1 LETAGQFTL
10 RDLGWNDSFA
20 SAYAN
25 FVEKE
30 QSSGESETCYVARVA
45 HEQRLG
51 YRVFCEAGERSAILP
66 SRFKHRAGSRSEWPA
81 VGDWVVVRRGATA
94 AEPDRIRYLFPRMN
108 CLKRKAAGLQ
118 SEEQV
123 LAANV
128 DTAFVVMGLDS
139 DFNLR
144 RLERFLALIEDSGAR
159 GVILLNKL
167 DLCENLE
174 ERVLQVT
181 ELAGRRAVHALCATE
196 LIGVEEIKQ
205 YLSRGT
211 TSALIGS
218 SGVGKTTI
226 INDLLGSAGRRT
238 GEVRERDG
246 RGQHTTVGRDLILL
260 PTGGLIIDNPGI
272 REIQL
277 NIDEDHLAEAF
288 EDIDEL
294 AASCR
299 FSDCSHS
306 QEPGCAVNEAVE
318 SGAIASERL
327 RAFHEIRK
335 QIKEQQSRFRA
346 HRRSRNR
353 RSR

>member
-1 LETAGQFTL
+1 M
-10 RDLGWNDSFA
+10 FA
-20 SAYAN
+20 D
-25 FVEKE
+25 FVEE
-30 QSSGESETCYVARVA
+30 NLTGGEDEGFYVARIA
-45 HEQRLG
+45 HEHRLG
-51 YRVFCEAGERSAILP
+51 YRVLCEAGERSAILP
-66 SRFKHRAGSRSEWPA
+66 SRFKHRAGCRSEWPA
-81 VGDWVVVRRGATA
+81 VGDWVLVRRGASE
-94 AEPDRIRYLFPRMN
+94 AEPDRIRYLFSRMN

-128 DTAFVVMGLDS
+128 DTAFVVMGLDA

-144 RLERFLALIEDSGAR
+144 RLERFLALIDDSGAR

-167 DLCENLE
+167 DLCDNLE
-174 ERVLQVT
+174 DRVLQVT

-196 LIGVEEIKQ
+196 LAGVEEVKE
-205 YLSRGT
+205 YLIRGT

-226 INDLLGSAGRRT
+226 INDLLGNEGRRT

-246 RGQHTTVGRDLILL
+246 RGQHTTVGRELVLL

-277 NIDEDHLAEAF
+277 HIDEDHLAEAF

-294 AASCR
+294 AAECR
-299 FSDCSHS
+299 FSDCSHF

-318 SGAIASERL
+318 SGAIASKRL
-327 RAFHEIRK
+327 RAFHEIHK
-335 QIKEQQSRFRA
+335 QIKEQQSRFRD
-346 HRRSRNR
+346 RQRSRNR